1 MRDRNK
7 SFYEEKTKVC
17 VCSQLKLPAYEE
29 RRYLKPDLAGKQA
42 VNAKTAHESSHLG
55 ELTWSEFIHLETT
68 KMLRL

>member
-1 MRDRNK
+1 MKRK
-7 SFYEEKTKVC
+7 QKFVFAG
-17 VCSQLKLPAYEE
+17 QLKLPAYEE